1 MGEVR
6 PLLMNKTN
14 GRTRTQ
20 GCDSIVEWNNIHL
33 RLRFDLVNLIN
44 IHLRLKIRVVLG
56 VFSY

>member
-20 GCDSIVEWNNIHL
+20 GCDSIVE
-33 RLRFDLVNLIN
+33 RKDKSAYTQNLILFN
-44 IHLRLKIRVVLG
+44 LN
-56 VFSY
+56 